1 MKIENK
7 ILILSLIFFI
17 ILYTVFRLIF
27 KPVFGNSVLSGFL
40 VAVMNFR
47 FMVRGVR
54 ALTGDTSSG
63 WTVIFSQLR
72 LMGTAVLI
80 WVCLVKLKVNIIGML
95 VGLSILP
102 LCVPIVAIYN
112 NLKGKNDG
120 TPA

>member
-7 ILILSLIFFI
+7 ILILSLIFSI

-27 KPVFGNSVLSGFL
+27 KTAFANSIAVGFF
-40 VAVMNFR
+40 VAVVNFR
-47 FMVRGVR
+47 FMVKGVR

-63 WTVIFSQLR
+63 WTVIFSQMR
-72 LMGTAVLI
+72 LIGTAVLI
-80 WVCLVKLKVNIIGML
+80 WVCIVKLKVNIIGML
-95 VGLSILP
+95 VGLSVLP

-112 NLKGKNDG
+112 NVKGKNDG

>member
-17 ILYTVFRLIF
+17 ILYTVSRLIF